1 MRIDKAKI
9 RDPLPKQDKSRTKQR
24 VSTYTESYKGEY
36 YNIEIS
42 KLIPFKNQS
51 RKIFDKKS
59 LEELAK
65 TIKLHGIRQPLT
77 VLPSEEQEGKYEI
90 VSGERR
96 WKAAQIVKLSKV
108 PCLILQDRSA
118 AEEIA
123 LIENVQRKNLH
134 PLELMKGF
142 KNLLDKGVCKNHQ
155 EVADKIGVTRTVVV
169 ETLGLSKLPSS
180 TQNLLINKKVKSREV
195 LRKLLKS
202 PHEEHDQIIKDIENK
217 KLTKFNV
224 NKTIKKRKY
233 KFIAI
238 YLEQNHLIFDED
250 KNSNL
255 TSDQK
260 EEVKSYL
267 RKLIRRL

>member
-9 RDPLPKQDKSRTKQR
+9 RAPLPKQDASRTKQR

-36 YNIEIS
+36 YNIEVN

-65 TIKLHGIRQPLT
+65 TIALHGIRQPLT
-77 VLPSEEQEGKYEI
+77 VLLSEDQEGKYEI

-96 WKAAQIVKLSKV
+96 WKAAQIVQLSKV
-108 PCLILQDRSA
+108 PCLILQDKNA

-155 EVADKIGVTRTVVV
+155 EVADKIGVARTLVV

-195 LRKLLKS
+195 LRRLLKS
-202 PHEEHDQIIKDIENK
+202 PQDEHDKIIRDIENK
-217 KLTKFNV
+217 KLTHFYT
-224 NKTIKKRKY
+224 NKTVQKRKN
-233 KFIAI
+233 KFISI
-238 YLEQNHLIFDED
+238 YLQKNNLIFDED
-250 KNSNL
+250 KNANL
-255 TSDQK
+255 TLDQK
-260 EEVKSYL
+260 EEVKNYL
-267 RKLIRRL
+267 RKLISRL